1 MRIQYI
7 HIRKGVGN
15 MSKDMTRIIA
25 FLIVVAFIAT
35 SAGVLTIGMLQ

>member
-1 MRIQYI
+1 
-7 HIRKGVGN
+7 
-15 MSKDMTRIIA
+15 MSKDMARIIA